1 MRPTI
6 LWMFVVVCSA
16 ATAFV
21 PSSRKLASVRRLHP
35 SDDDSPKPSTAFLE
49 TRHAVGESTL
59 DNVSSA
65 MRQRL
70 LEEASNTCG
79 CSTTSLS
86 KRRTK
91 KTPTQLLVVLGMGLL
106 AMLVAVEEGMLSFP

>member
-1 MRPTI
+1 M
-6 LWMFVVVCSA
+6 WMFVMVCSG

-21 PSSRKLASVRRLHP
+21 PSNRKLASVRLLHP
-35 SDDDSPKPSTAFLE
+35 SDDDDSPKPSTAFLE
-49 TRHAVGESTL
+49 TRETVGESAL

-79 CSTTSLS
+79 CSTKSLS

-91 KTPTQLLVVLGMGLL
+91 KTPTQLLVVLGVGLL
-106 AMLVAVEEGMLSFP
+106 AMLVAAEEGMLSFT